1 MGAYTPDEMHV
12 TKGFRVE
19 VTGNA
24 GGKNE
29 DNAWE
34 TCTGGAL
41 CIEVAPASTGANQH
55 HVATPGHKFVEEVQ
69 LRGPMTKTRK
79 WIGQNINDTVKGK
92 YCRFDLTLIE
102 IAKDGS
108 DAKRYTYSKCF
119 LTRYVYPVLSAD
131 GTGNLYEE
139 VSLKPERLQLG

>member
-1 MGAYTPDEMHV
+1 MGAYTPDEMLV
-12 TKGFRVE
+12 TKGFRIE
-19 VTGNA
+19 VTGPA

-41 CIEVAPASTGANQH
+41 CIEVAPASVGSSQH
-55 HVATPGHKFVEEVQ
+55 HVATPGHKFVDEVQ
-69 LRGPMTKTRK
+69 LRGPMTKSRK
-79 WIGQNINDTVKGK
+79 WIGTNIKQTKEGTFT
-92 YCRFDLTLIE
+92 RFDLTIVE
-102 IAKDGS
+102 IMKDGA
-108 DAKRYTYSKCF
+108 DGKRFNYTKCF

-139 VSLKPERLQLG
+139 VSLKPERLAMQ